1 MENASKALVIA
12 GAILISILLIT
23 IGVMVI
29 SSISGVTEQ
38 VTDTTSDMAAQ
49 TFNSQYTSFI
59 GTQNGSNVRSL
70 LNKVISNNSK
80 DDSRKAHEIKVVFGA
95 NAATEDVSK
104 ISGFISEVSTI
115 KSYTVTIPG
124 YTNGYVS
131 QITIVEK

>member
-12 GAILISILLIT
+12 GAILISILLIS

-29 SSISGVTEQ
+29 NSIYGVIRQGE
-38 VTDTTSDMAAQ
+38 DTTSDMAAQ

-80 DDSRKAHEIKVVFGA
+80 DDSRKAHEITVEFGGSSSKEVSQLR
-95 NAATEDVSK
+95 NCAAQ
-104 ISGFISEVSTI
+104 VSTI
-115 KSYTVTIPG
+115 KSYTVEIPG

-131 QITIVEK
+131 TIKITQQ

>member
-12 GAILISILLIT
+12 GAILSSILLIT

-80 DDSRKAHEIKVVFGA
+80 DDSRKAHEITVEFGGSSSKEVSQLS
-95 NAATEDVSK
+95 NFAAQ
-104 ISGFISEVSTI
+104 VSTI
-115 KSYTVTIPG
+115 KSYTVEIPG

-131 QITIVEK
+131 TIKITQQ